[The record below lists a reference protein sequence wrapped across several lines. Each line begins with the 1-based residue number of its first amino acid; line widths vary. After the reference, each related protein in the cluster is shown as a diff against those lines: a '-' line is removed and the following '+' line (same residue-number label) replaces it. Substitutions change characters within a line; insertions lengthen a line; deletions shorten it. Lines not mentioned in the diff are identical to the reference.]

1 MRIAYIALPLL
12 LLAGC
17 KVTKDDQNDTITA
30 EFNQDIAENGLEDAA
45 NEAGNIAED
54 IGNDIE
60 DTAAK
65 VENEADE
72 VQDGNKAN

>member
-17 KVTKDDQNDTITA
+17 KVTKDDQNDTVTA

-45 NEAGNIAED
+45 NFAENVSED
-54 IGNDIE
+54 IANDVE

-65 VENEADE
+65 VENGADE

>member
-30 EFNQDIAENGLEDAA
+30 EYNQEIAENGFEAA
-45 NEAGNIAED
+45 TNEAGNIAED
-54 IGNDIE
+54 IANDVQ

-65 VENEADE
+65 VGNEADE